1 MFTARVMKSFVPVAK
16 LGLFRVIICRNQLVY
31 GMIAR
36 SIETTG
42 AALGLDK
49 VGLNCPKVHR
59 NMTYGT
65 KLIMVKFIA

>member
-1 MFTARVMKSFVPVAK
+1 MFSARAIKSFVPIAK
-16 LGLFRVIICRNQLVY
+16 QNLFQGIICRNQLVY
-31 GMIAR
+31 GMVAR

-59 NMTYGT
+59 NMTYGMF
-65 KLIMVKFIA
+65 L

>member
-1 MFTARVMKSFVPVAK
+1 MDGLISRRTA
-16 LGLFRVIICRNQLVY
+16 LT
-31 GMIAR
+31 GMVAR

-59 NMTYGT
+59 NMTYGIF
-65 KLIMVKFIA
+65 L

>member
-1 MFTARVMKSFVPVAK
+1 MFSARAIKSFVPIAK
-16 LGLFRVIICRNQLVY
+16 QNLFQRIICRNQLVY
-31 GMIAR
+31 GMVAR

-59 NMTYGT
+59 NMNYGIF
-65 KLIMVKFIA
+65 L